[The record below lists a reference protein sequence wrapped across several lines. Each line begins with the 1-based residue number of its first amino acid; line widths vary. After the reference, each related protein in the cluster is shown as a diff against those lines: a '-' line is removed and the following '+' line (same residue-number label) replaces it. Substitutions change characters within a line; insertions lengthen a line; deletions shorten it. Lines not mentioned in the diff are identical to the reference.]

1 MSELKFSCPACG
13 QHVAC
18 SKASGGDVIH
28 CPNCE
33 VELRIPF
40 SNVTVNDKFSDLKAE
55 RIVDNSLHDDHSGA
69 ATALAEREQKIATER
84 AARSVSL
91 YPKIKPRLAL
101 LLGENAAKG
110 STLDDEPKHWT

>member
-40 SNVTVNDKFSDLKAE
+40 SNVTMNGAISELKAE
-55 RIVDNSLHDDHSGA
+55 RMTDNSNHGVLSGT
-69 ATALAEREQKIATER
+69 ATALTEREQKIAAER
-84 AARSVSL
+84 AARDVSL
-91 YPKIKPRLAL
+91 YPKIKPRLNL
-101 LLGENAAKG
+101 LFGEKVANG
-110 STLDDEPKHWT
+110 SMDGEPKNWT